1 MADSGTCTLQATV
14 VTGFEFVVKEEIKEK
29 FGVDC
34 SRETG
39 KVFFDLPVT
48 RVKEVLNLKGADNI
62 YVIIKKAETVQF
74 SKDKETDLQQL
85 SVLPQCLDW
94 QTGLTVWKEISGYE
108 KASVSEL
115 LECGPDSASSGTNET
130 QGNGHEVSTKM
141 ADLLSFRATCYRS
154 GQNHS
159 FTSMEAAASFG
170 GAINDTFHWKVDLTS
185 FDVEVVLYVNN
196 EKVYS
201 CISLTRESLHHRNL
215 SYFGPTSLRAT
226 IAHNM
231 LRLCSIKPG
240 DIVCDPMCGGGSIP
254 IECSLCWPHS
264 LVLCGDN
271 FPAATVRSQQN
282 MDALNEKL
290 LAENRGAVK
299 LNVFQ
304 WDACRLPVKSNTVDV
319 FVTDLPFGKRL
330 GRKADNR
337 SLYPDFLEEAARV
350 CRLKV
355 GRAVMLTQDKKTLS
369 RTIGRLNKFW
379 HQSRVV
385 GINIGGLAA
394 CVYVLHRTAVGVP
407 ELTGKEISQ
416 GQTEYL
422 V

>member
-34 SRETG
+34 LIETG
-39 KVFFDLPVT
+39 KVFFDLPIA
-48 RVKEVLNLKGADNI
+48 RVKEVFNLKGADNI
-62 YVIIKKAETVQF
+62 YVIIRKAEILQF
-74 SKDKETDLQQL
+74 TKDKEADLKHL
-85 SVLPQCLDW
+85 CALPQCLDW
-94 QTGLTVWKEISGYE
+94 QTGLAVWKEIANYK
-108 KASVSEL
+108 KASVGEL
-115 LECGPDSASSGTNET
+115 LMCASDSTQLNTNET
-130 QGNGHEVSTKM
+130 KEDSHEVISKM

-159 FTSMEAAASFG
+159 FTSMEAAATFG

-185 FDVEVVLYVNN
+185 FDVEVVLYINN

-201 CISLTRESLHHRNL
+201 CISLTKESLHHRNL
-215 SYFGPTSLRAT
+215 SFFGPTSLRAT

-254 IECSLCWPHS
+254 IECSLCWPLS

-271 FPAATVRSQQN
+271 FPAASVRSQQN
-282 MDALNEKL
+282 MDALNEQH
-290 LAENRGAVK
+290 LAENKGALK

-304 WDACRLPVKSNTVDV
+304 WDACQLPLKSNTVDV
-319 FVTDLPFGKRL
+319 IITDLPFGKRL

-337 SLYPDFLEEAARV
+337 SLYPAFLEEATRV
-350 CRLKV
+350 SKLKV
-355 GRAVMLTQDKKTLS
+355 GRAVLLTQDKKTLS
-369 RTIGRLNKFW
+369 RTIGRLHRFW
-379 HQSRVV
+379 HQSRVIGV
-385 GINIGGLAA
+385 NIGGLAA
-394 CVYVLHRTAVGVP
+394 CVYVLHRTAASVP
-407 ELTGKEISQ
+407 ELTSKEISQ